1 VEKVGRPL
9 IEFITHRSVKKLIPL
24 LICLCGLTRVEGKPN
39 IVLVLADDM
48 TWSDCEPYGSNNVP
62 TPNIRKLAEQGMRFD
77 NMFTSTAMCS
87 PARQMLFTGL
97 FPVRSGA
104 FPNHSRVR
112 PGVQSIVQHLTLLGY
127 AVSLEG
133 KRHFGPK
140 ESFPFER
147 RNLKRVLERE
157 ERPFCHIIA
166 SEEPHM
172 PWTTG
177 DVSAFDPEKI
187 TVPPHLIDTPAT
199 RLQLCQYYAEI
210 ANLDQALGATMRQ
223 LDEAGV
229 ADNTLLMFNSEQG
242 MPLPFGGKWSC
253 YESGLKTAFIVRWP
267 AKVKPG
273 SSTPALSQTVDIL
286 PTLVEI
292 AGGDPATIDT
302 GCTDANGSSGF
313 DGKSLL
319 AILKG
324 ESAKLRE
331 HVFGVQTTQGIIN
344 GSLYPIRSVRD
355 SRYKLIRNLNHQ
367 SAFQNLFTAGGES
380 HEEVFLPLLAAANI
394 SPAIKTRLD
403 FFQYRPADELYDLTE
418 DPHELRNLATLP
430 EHEVTRLRLAAK
442 LDEWMRQQADLGLET
457 ERSAI
462 LTEEMK

>member
-1 VEKVGRPL
+1 MKT
-9 IEFITHRSVKKLIPL
+9 IIPL
-24 LICLCGLTRVEGKPN
+24 LFFLCGLTVAKEKPN

-48 TWSDCEPYGSNNVP
+48 TWSDCEPYGSTNVP

-77 NMFTSTAMCS
+77 NMFTATAMCS

-104 FPNHSRVR
+104 FPNHSEVR
-112 PGVQSIVQHLTLLGY
+112 PGVQSIVQHLTFLGY
-127 AVSLEG
+127 TVSLEG

-166 SEEPHM
+166 SDDPHF

-177 DVSAFDPEKI
+177 DASAFDPEKI
-187 TVPPHLIDTPAT
+187 TVPPHLIDTPET
-199 RLQLCQYYAEI
+199 RRQLCQYYAEI
-210 ANLDQALGATMRQ
+210 KHLDEALGTAMQQ

-242 MPLPFGGKWSC
+242 MSLPFGGKWSC

-267 AKVKPG
+267 GTVKPG
-273 SSTPALSQTVDIL
+273 SSTPALAQSVDIL
-286 PTLVEI
+286 PTLIEI
-292 AGGDPATIDT
+292 AGGDPTAIDT
-302 GCTDANGSSGF
+302 GCADADGSIGF

-324 ESAKLRE
+324 ESESLRD
-331 HVFGVQTTQGIIN
+331 HIFGVQTTQGIIN

-355 SRYKLIRNLNHQ
+355 SRYKLIRNLNHEKP
-367 SAFQNLFTAGGES
+367 FQNLYTAGGES
-380 HEEVFLPLLAAANI
+380 YEDILVPLLAAAQK

-403 FFQYRPADELYDLTE
+403 FLQHRPAEEFYDLTE
-418 DPHELRNLATLP
+418 DPHELHNLASSP
-430 EHEVTRLRLAAK
+430 EHEATRVLLRKK
-442 LDEWMRQQADLGLET
+442 LDDWMRQQNDLGLET
-457 ERSAI
+457 EKSVIIPAT
-462 LTEEMK
+462 TEP